1 MLIKLFLVAFPVFL
15 IIDMVWLG
23 YIAKDL
29 YKRELG
35 PITRKYV
42 NWLAAITFY
51 IIFVAG
57 LVLFVIYPSVMS
69 GSQSVAILLGA
80 LFGLVTYATYD
91 LTNLATLKGWSFK
104 ISVIDIVW
112 GALLASLVSVIT
124 YFIAI
129 DVLLLVA

>member
-29 YKRELG
+29 YRKELG
-35 PITRKYV
+35 LIMRKHV

-51 IIFVAG
+51 VIFVAG

-69 GSQSVAILLGA
+69 ESQSVAILLGA
-80 LFGLVTYATYD
+80 IFGMVTYATYD

-104 ISVIDIVW
+104 ISIIDIAW
-112 GALLASLVSVIT
+112 GSLLGSLVSVIT
-124 YFIAI
+124 YFIFTN
-129 DVLLLVA
+129 LFL